1 MEIIRQILW
10 KGSRPAS
17 IEPGTHTRYHIVKR
31 GETLAT
37 IAAAYFGN
45 PLLSQSLLDANRDV
59 LAAPEALVP
68 GQTLRIPRCAG
79 LGA

>member
-1 MEIIRQILW
+1 
-10 KGSRPAS
+10 
-17 IEPGTHTRYHIVKR
+17 
-31 GETLAT
+31 LAT